1 MSTEE
6 NKELIRR
13 GYKALNERNWTAFD
27 ALCAPD
33 FVSHFGS
40 MTMQGYDPYKQFLS
54 MYFAAFPDMHLGVE
68 DIIAEGDCV
77 VVRLTFHGTH
87 QADLMGIPA
96 TGKQVSG
103 TGINI
108 HRLANGTAV
117 EQWGNS
123 DDLGLMQQLGVV
135 PAPGQ
140 TS

>member
-1 MSTEE
+1 
-6 NKELIRR
+6 
-13 GYKALNERNWTAFD
+13 
-27 ALCAPD
+27 
-33 FVSHFGS
+33 
-40 MTMQGYDPYKQFLS
+40 MTIQGYEPYKLVLS
-54 MYFAAFPDMHLGVE
+54 MYYAAFPDMHLGVE
-68 DIIAEGDCV
+68 DIIAEGDRV

-87 QADLMGIPA
+87 QAALMGIPA
-96 TGKQVSG
+96 TGKQISG

-108 HRLANGTAV
+108 HRLASGKAV